1 MAERVSLMGMEI
13 DRVTEHQAVTTIGR
27 SLEAGRGGWVI
38 TPNLEHLRQFR
49 RQKSLRPLFETADL
63 VLADGMPL
71 VWASRLAGTPLP
83 ARVAGSD
90 LIWSLSCEA
99 GKRGASVFV
108 LGGTR
113 EAGWEA
119 ARRLKEKCPGLRIAG
134 MIYPPH
140 GFEEDAQAMADIEAT
155 LEELQPDIVYVG
167 LGFPK
172 QEHVIARLR
181 ERCPRT
187 WFLGIG
193 ISIHFV
199 GGEVRRAPM
208 WMQRSGLEWIY
219 RLIQEPRRLAS
230 RYLVHG
236 LPFAARLLAHGA
248 ATRVRRL
255 VAAVEPADHAE
266 QRDCQREAAAES
278 AEDQHRLEA
287 GSRRRAPQRRLPI
300 RPQRADNGGG
310 VAQEVDGEGRGP
322 DPRSS
327 PCGQ

>member
-1 MAERVSLMGMEI
+1 MRERVSLMGMQI
-13 DRVTEHQAVTTIGR
+13 DRVTENQAVATIGR
-27 SLEAGRGGWVI
+27 SLDAGRGGWVI
-38 TPNLEHLRQFR
+38 TPNLEHLRQYTKR
-49 RQKSLRPLFETADL
+49 HDLRPLFETADL

-119 ARRLKEKCPGLRIAG
+119 TRRLKEKCPGLRIAG

-140 GFEEDAQAMADIEAT
+140 GFEHDLEAMAQIVAT

-208 WMQRSGLEWIY
+208 WMQRSGLEWVY

-236 LPFAARLLAHGA
+236 VPFGVRLLLHGVVIRTA
-248 ATRVRRL
+248 MTFRW
-255 VAAVEPADHAE
+255 
-266 QRDCQREAAAES
+266 
-278 AEDQHRLEA
+278 
-287 GSRRRAPQRRLPI
+287 RRRSPV
-300 RPQRADNGGG
+300 RAT
-310 VAQEVDGEGRGP
+310 E
-322 DPRSS
+322 S
-327 PCGQ
+327 

>member
-1 MAERVSLMGMEI
+1 MDVRERVSLMGMQI
-13 DRVTEHQAVTTIGR
+13 DRVTENQAVATIGR
-27 SLEAGRGGWVI
+27 SLAAGQGGWVI
-38 TPNLEHLRQFR
+38 TPNLEHLRQFNK
-49 RQKSLRPLFETADL
+49 QEDLRPFFESADL

-90 LIWSLSCEA
+90 LIWSLSSEA
-99 GKRGASVFV
+99 GRRGASIFV

-119 ARRLKEKCPGLRIAG
+119 ARRLKEKSPGLRIAG

-140 GFEEDAQAMADIEAT
+140 GFENDDRAMEQIMST
-155 LEELQPDIVYVG
+155 LVELEPDIVYVG

-181 ERCPRT
+181 ARCPRT

-193 ISIHFV
+193 ISIGFV
-199 GGEVRRAPM
+199 GGHVARAPR
-208 WMQRSGLEWIY
+208 WMQRCGLEWLH
-219 RLIQEPRRLAS
+219 RLAQEPRRLAS

-248 ATRVRRL
+248 LARVR
-255 VAAVEPADHAE
+255 VALGPGARGVQVLPEE
-266 QRDCQREAAAES
+266 Q
-278 AEDQHRLEA
+278 
-287 GSRRRAPQRRLPI
+287 
-300 RPQRADNGGG
+300 
-310 VAQEVDGEGRGP
+310 
-322 DPRSS
+322 
-327 PCGQ
+327 

>member
-1 MAERVSLMGMEI
+1 MDVRERVSLMGMQI
-13 DRVTEHQAVTTIGR
+13 DRVTENQAVDTIGR
-27 SLEAGRGGWVI
+27 SMAVGQGGWVI
-38 TPNLEHLRQFR
+38 TPNLEHLRQFSK
-49 RQKSLRPLFETADL
+49 QKSLHEFFESADL

-99 GKRGASVFV
+99 GRRGASIFV

-134 MIYPPH
+134 MIYPPF
-140 GFEEDAQAMADIEAT
+140 GFENDPASMEQIDSILA
-155 LEELQPDIVYVG
+155 ELQPDIVYVG

-172 QEHVIARLR
+172 QEHVISRLR
-181 ERCPRT
+181 SSSPST

-193 ISIHFV
+193 ISIGFV
-199 GGEVRRAPM
+199 GGHVSRAPM
-208 WMQRSGLEWIY
+208 WMQRTGLEWVH

-236 LPFAARLLAHGA
+236 LPFAARLLVHGMFA
-248 ATRVRRL
+248 RVRAAFSPRA
-255 VAAVEPADHAE
+255 AAVQPLPEE
-266 QRDCQREAAAES
+266 Q
-278 AEDQHRLEA
+278 
-287 GSRRRAPQRRLPI
+287 
-300 RPQRADNGGG
+300 
-310 VAQEVDGEGRGP
+310 
-322 DPRSS
+322 
-327 PCGQ
+327 